1 LAYVVP
7 VICAYL
13 ATFISTEIVL
23 KIPVLCFLM
32 GVKKGVLQVTEN
44 TIKEEKGVAK
54 NKNKT
59 AASAMP
65 AAVLL

>member
-1 LAYVVP
+1 MAYVVP

-32 GVKKGVLQVTEN
+32 GVKKGVHLVTEN
-44 TIKEEKGVAK
+44 TIKEEKGGAK
-54 NKNKT
+54 KQK
-59 AASAMP
+59 
-65 AAVLL
+65 